1 MINVAI
7 MGYGTV
13 GAGVFKVLTMNHD
26 LIAKRVGEELNV
38 RYVLDLREFPGDPAQ
53 EVLTHDFND
62 ILNDPDV
69 KIVVETMGGLRPSY
83 TFTKT
88 LLLAGKSVC
97 TSNKELVA
105 EHGVELREIAKE
117 NNINYL
123 FEASCGGGIPIIHA
137 LDNSL
142 TADEID
148 AVTGIVNGTT
158 NYILTQMTAWDESFD
173 VALKAAQAKG
183 FAELHPEAD
192 IDGHDARRKIAILST
207 MAYGK
212 HVSYQ
217 NVVTEGIT
225 DIDTTDIE
233 YAKAQGLKIKLLA
246 SSRKTE
252 HGIWAMVAPM
262 LVSSEN
268 MLYNVEGVLNAI
280 YVHGN
285 ALGDAIFYGSGA
297 GSLPTAS
304 AVAGDIITIARS
316 LDRTLPSDWTGE
328 ELELMPTDDIEHAF
342 FVRFAGSE
350 EEAKAVFG
358 DIEPI
363 RLDNV
368 DDEFGFMTAVMT
380 EKAFRECSEKAG
392 KVKKSIRRA

>member
-1 MINVAI
+1 
-7 MGYGTV
+7 
-13 GAGVFKVLTMNHD
+13 
-26 LIAKRVGEELNV
+26 
-38 RYVLDLREFPGDPAQ
+38 
-53 EVLTHDFND
+53 
-62 ILNDPDV
+62 
-69 KIVVETMGGLRPSY
+69 
-83 TFTKT
+83 
-88 LLLAGKSVC
+88 
-97 TSNKELVA
+97 
-105 EHGVELREIAKE
+105 
-117 NNINYL
+117 
-123 FEASCGGGIPIIHA
+123 
-137 LDNSL
+137 
-142 TADEID
+142 
-148 AVTGIVNGTT
+148 
-158 NYILTQMTAWDESFD
+158 MTAHDESFD

-192 IDGHDARRKIAILST
+192 IEGHDARRKIAILST

-225 DIDTTDIE
+225 DIDTMDIE

-262 LVSSEN
+262 LVSSKN

-358 DIEPI
+358 DIAPV

-368 DDEFGFMTAVMT
+368 DGEFGFMTAVMT

-392 KVKKSIRRA
+392 KVIKSIRRA

>member
-1 MINVAI
+1 MSIFQRSIHIRDCDVA
-7 MGYGTV
+7 V
-13 GAGVFKVLTMNHD
+13 NRA
-26 LIAKRVGEELNV
+26 
-38 RYVLDLREFPGDPAQ
+38 
-53 EVLTHDFND
+53 
-62 ILNDPDV
+62 
-69 KIVVETMGGLRPSY
+69 LRPS
-83 TFTKT
+83 
-88 LLLAGKSVC
+88 C
-97 TSNKELVA
+97 
-105 EHGVELREIAKE
+105 
-117 NNINYL
+117 L
-123 FEASCGGGIPIIHA
+123 FSMLQEASIDHTEQLGAGRSRT
-137 LDNSL
+137 LDRGYLWVIARQHVKISRLPLYGEEVVLESWPGEMLHVLFPRYYRMLDRNGQCLLSASAIWSL
-142 TADEID
+142 ID
-148 AVTGIVNGTT
+148 AENRSLVFPDSAGIKVPGIVTGPT

-192 IDGHDARRKIAILST
+192 IEGHDARRKIAILST